1 MSEKIKIYL
10 VDDHQMLIDG
20 LKAIISSE
28 NDFQIVGE
36 CTLPLLAFEQIQLLK
51 PDIVLTDINMPE
63 LSGTE
68 LVRKLKPRMGN
79 TKFIALSMF
88 GERSYIKDMLQAGVS
103 GYILKNTGREEL
115 VKAIHLVYRGQE
127 FFSDEVEQV
136 IESNPVKDEK
146 INTINLTEREV
157 DVIDC
162 IAKEMSNAQIAEA
175 LFISERTVETHRKNI
190 FRKTGIKGV
199 VGLVKFA
206 LDKGFIK

>member
-1 MSEKIKIYL
+1 MAGKIKIYL
-10 VDDHQMLIDG
+10 VDDHQMLLDG

-28 NDFQIVGE
+28 KDFEIVGE

-63 LSGTE
+63 LSGID
-68 LVRKLKPRMGN
+68 LVRKLKPRMGD

-88 GERSYIKDMLQAGVS
+88 GERSYIKDMLQAGVK
-103 GYILKNTGREEL
+103 GYVLKNTGREEL
-115 VKAIHLVYRGQE
+115 VRAINSVYEGKE
-127 FFSDEVEQV
+127 FFSEEVENV
-136 IESNPVKDEK
+136 IDSNPVNDEK

-157 DVIDC
+157 DIIDC
-162 IAKEMSNAQIAEA
+162 IAKEMTNAQIAEA

>member
-1 MSEKIKIYL
+1 EKTF
-10 VDDHQMLIDG
+10 
-20 LKAIISSE
+20 E
-28 NDFQIVGE
+28 IVGE

-63 LSGTE
+63 LSGNE
-68 LVRKLKPRMGN
+68 LVRKLKPRMPD

-115 VKAIHLVYRGQE
+115 IRAIHTVYAGQE
-127 FFSDEVEQV
+127 FFSEEVEQV

-157 DVIDC
+157 DIIDC
-162 IAKEMSNAQIAEA
+162 IAKEMTNAQIAEA

>member
-1 MSEKIKIYL
+1 MAGKIKIYL
-10 VDDHQMLIDG
+10 VDDHQMLLDG

-28 NDFQIVGE
+28 KDFEIVGE

-63 LSGTE
+63 LSGVD
-68 LVRKLKPRMGN
+68 LVRKLKPRMN
-79 TKFIALSMF
+79 DTKFIALSMF
-88 GERSYIKDMLQAGVS
+88 GERSYIKDMLQAGVK

-115 VKAIHLVYRGQE
+115 VRAIKTVYEGNE
-127 FFSDEVEQV
+127 FFSEEVENV
-136 IESNPVKDEK
+136 IESNPVNDEK

-157 DVIDC
+157 DIIDC
-162 IAKEMSNAQIAEA
+162 IAKEMTNAQIAEA

>member
-1 MSEKIKIYL
+1 MAGKVKIYL

-28 NDFQIVGE
+28 KDFEIVGE

-63 LSGTE
+63 LSGIE
-68 LVRKLKPRMGN
+68 LVRKLKPRVSN

-115 VKAIHLVYRGQE
+115 VKAINLVMQGHE
-127 FFSDEVEQV
+127 FFSEEVEQV
-136 IESNPVKDEK
+136 IESNPVNDEK
-146 INTINLTEREV
+146 INTINLTERE
-157 DVIDC
+157 IDIIEC
-162 IAKEMSNAQIAEA
+162 IAKEMTNAQIAEA

-199 VGLVKFA
+199 IGLVKFA
-206 LDKGFIK
+206 LDKGFIT